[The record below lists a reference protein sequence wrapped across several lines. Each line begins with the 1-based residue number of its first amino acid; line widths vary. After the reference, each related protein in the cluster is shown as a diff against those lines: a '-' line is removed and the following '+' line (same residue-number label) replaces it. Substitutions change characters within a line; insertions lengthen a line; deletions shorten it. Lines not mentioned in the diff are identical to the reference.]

1 MSESQ
6 RTFIDYVK
14 DIMVEIEN
22 IEGFTQGMTS
32 NAYGIK
38 IRLPRRSGQAKSKF
52 PAKVILRKSVTD

>member
-22 IEGFTQGMTS
+22 IEGFTQGISYEEFMKDKKTVY
-32 NAYGIK
+32 AV
-38 IRLPRRSGQAKSKF
+38 IRCF
-52 PAKVILRKSVTD
+52 